1 MPSKN
6 QKLIQGKRQ
15 VIEIIMRLDL
25 REEVNRRDNTK
36 GIQNVDKASSV
47 ELQRTVDTNSPS
59 ETKAKVVLKRR
70 KDAAAKRDAGTQD
83 SESEKSNKDHADAMD
98 DFGKAK
104 DDLLAA
110 LEQEQGEDKDKKI
123 ESILQKMLDAKS
135 ANVFTRDGV
144 DLGIAKD
151 KLKEKLQKSLKA
163 GEEKIKADIKD
174 LETLLGKFS
183 GSEYWDDIKG
193 LLSRMGAGD
202 AAKFMELSPKERKKV
217 MGEIDKL
224 VKEKKEDDTEKEK
237 KEADTEKVE
246 ETVKLSIRDAI
257 DAVARGEHKGQNRGI
272 RTILNTM
279 SRRY

>member
-1 MPSKN
+1 
-6 QKLIQGKRQ
+6 
-15 VIEIIMRLDL
+15 MRLDL

-47 ELQRTVDTNSPS
+47 ELQRTIDTKSPS
-59 ETKAKVVLKRR
+59 EKGAKVVLKRR

-83 SESEKSNKDHADAMD
+83 SESEKSNKESEKSNKDHADAMD

-110 LEQEQGEDKDKKI
+110 LEREQGEDKDKKI

-135 ANVFTRDGV
+135 ASVFTRDGV

-151 KLKEKLQKSLKA
+151 KLKKKLQKSLKA

-183 GSEYWDDIKG
+183 DSEYWDDIKG
-193 LLSRMGAGD
+193 LLSKMGAGD

-224 VKEKKEDDTEKEK
+224 VKEKKKDDTEKEK

>member
-6 QKLIQGKRQ
+6 QKLIQGRRQ
-15 VIEIIMRLDL
+15 VIEFIMRLDL
-25 REEVNRRDNTK
+25 REEAKRRDNTK
-36 GIQNVDKASSV
+36 GIQDVDKASSV
-47 ELQRTVDTNSPS
+47 ELQRTVDTKSPS
-59 ETKAKVVLKRR
+59 EKGAKVVLKRR

-151 KLKEKLQKSLKA
+151 KLKKKLQKSLQA

-183 GSEYWDDIKG
+183 DSEYWDDIKG

-224 VKEKKEDDTEKEK
+224 VKEKKDD
-237 KEADTEKVE
+237 DTEKVE

>member
-1 MPSKN
+1 MK
-6 QKLIQGKRQ
+6 
-15 VIEIIMRLDL
+15 LDL
-25 REEVNRRDNTK
+25 REEIKRRDNTK
-36 GIQNVDKASSV
+36 GIQDVDKASSV
-47 ELQRTVDTNSPS
+47 ELQRTVDTKSPS
-59 ETKAKVVLKRR
+59 EKGAKVVLKRR

-183 GSEYWDDIKG
+183 DSEYWDDIKG

>member
-183 GSEYWDDIKG
+183 DSEYWDDIKG

-272 RTILNTM
+272 RTILNTV

>member
-183 GSEYWDDIKG
+183 DSEYWDDIKG